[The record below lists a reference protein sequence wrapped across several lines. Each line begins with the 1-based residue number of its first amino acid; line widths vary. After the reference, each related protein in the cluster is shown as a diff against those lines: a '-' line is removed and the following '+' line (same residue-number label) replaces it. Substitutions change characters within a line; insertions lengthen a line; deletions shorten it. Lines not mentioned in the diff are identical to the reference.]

1 MRLEESQREI
11 TTYMSL
17 KRQMANEISRKE
29 MGVSLKNIY
38 GKKI

>member
-29 MGVSLKNIY
+29 MGVNLKNIHE
-38 GKKI
+38 KKI